1 MLLNIQLIIWHRILQ
16 HNFLND
22 SQWRMLAETC
32 KDIYKIFQYML
43 SKDNYPS
50 KRIIHIPYDK
60 IPHTISLMSRLSS
73 HDLTSMICN
82 NEIEYYDEP
91 YQAKLDKLP
100 CTALLCNEPGEKV
113 LTFSP
118 ARLSEKSKDFL
129 DNEPSSFESEDSK
142 SRMLLNNFPSGKI
155 VNEPYQAKLDKLPCT
170 ALLCNEP
177 KEKVLTFSSNE
188 PYILYLYYIKCMLNK
203 LNTDVIHRWTIPLIV
218 DNISK
223 DIVCD
228 SRFIISMCDIIKLI
242 PKNMFIDLK
251 IVSTDGL
258 CPHEFHHAYSITLFK
273 EELCTVSNQL
283 VSLDLEKINRNLSYI
298 SIKLDTSYLNNL
310 LPNMTCLK
318 KLNING
324 NNITNED
331 IIPFVN
337 SLRKMTQLK
346 SLCLDST
353 FGNINKIPLLHT
365 LKTIT
370 GLTELNLAWNDL
382 TKDYIPLLNDTLMQ
396 LTLLESLNLNYNNL
410 SRSIEILTP
419 TIKSMKQLKLL
430 EMKGNG
436 FADERAEMLK
446 RETYLTKLHIIY

>member
-1 MLLNIQLIIWHRILQ
+1 
-16 HNFLND
+16 
-22 SQWRMLAETC
+22 
-32 KDIYKIFQYML
+32 
-43 SKDNYPS
+43 
-50 KRIIHIPYDK
+50 
-60 IPHTISLMSRLSS
+60 MSRLSS
-73 HDLTSMICN
+73 HDLTPMICN
-82 NEIEYYDEP
+82 
-91 YQAKLDKLP
+91 
-100 CTALLCNEPGEKV
+100 
-113 LTFSP
+113 
-118 ARLSEKSKDFL
+118 
-129 DNEPSSFESEDSK
+129 NEPSSFESEDSK

-155 VNEPYQAKLDKLPCT
+155 VNESYQAKRD
-170 ALLCNEP
+170 
-177 KEKVLTFSSNE
+177 NE
-188 PYILYLYYIKCMLNK
+188 PYILYLYHIKCMLNR

-223 DIVCD
+223 DIVCN
-228 SRFIISMCDIIKLI
+228 SQFTISMCDIIKLI
-242 PKNMFIDLK
+242 PKNMLIDLK

-283 VSLDLEKINRNLSYI
+283 VSLDLEKINRDLSYI

-337 SLRKMTQLK
+337 SLEKMTQLK

-436 FADERAEMLK
+436 FDDERAEMLK